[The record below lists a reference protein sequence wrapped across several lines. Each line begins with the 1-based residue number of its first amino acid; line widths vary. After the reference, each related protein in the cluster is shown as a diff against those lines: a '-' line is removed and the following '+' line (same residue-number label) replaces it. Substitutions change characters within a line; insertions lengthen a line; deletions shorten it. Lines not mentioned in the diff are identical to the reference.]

1 MPPNE
6 TNGERRKHDLDIAM
20 YMGKMTQAME
30 DTSKTIST
38 IGSDMK
44 DMRKEIKEDFE
55 KARTEVDTKVRGAHQ
70 RIDKFYNWTKAG
82 GVVGAVVTIL
92 YAAYSKITMMPLP
105 PPGH

>member
-1 MPPNE
+1 MAPNE
-6 TNGERRKHDLDIAM
+6 TNGERRKRDIEVAT

-38 IGSDMK
+38 IGLDMK

-55 KARTEVDTKVRGAHQ
+55 KARTEVDTKVKGAHL

-82 GVVGAVVTIL
+82 GIIGTVVTIL
-92 YAAYSKITMMPLP
+92 YAAYSKITGVPLP